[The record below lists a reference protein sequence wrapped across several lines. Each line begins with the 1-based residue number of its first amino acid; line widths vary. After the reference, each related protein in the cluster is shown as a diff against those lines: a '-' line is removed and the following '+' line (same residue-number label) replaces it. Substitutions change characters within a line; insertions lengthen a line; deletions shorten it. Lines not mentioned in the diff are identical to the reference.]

1 MPNVIKRESLITV
14 EAVFSENEKY
24 RYMLIKAW
32 DENKPKAVMIGI
44 NPSKAT
50 HLKGDNTATNAMN
63 CFIDSGYGT
72 MIIVN
77 LFAFMSTKTEGLSK
91 REKLYE
97 DLNNDYI
104 QKACEE
110 ADTVLVA
117 WGYEK
122 EHIRRKQEV
131 DKILNQ
137 SRHKVKCFKTKENK
151 KPCHLRVIC
160 EDWELVEYFS

>member
-1 MPNVIKRESLITV
+1 MSNVIERESLISV
-14 EAVFSENEKY
+14 KAVFSENEKY
-24 RYMLIKAW
+24 RYMLSKVW

-63 CFIDSGYGT
+63 YFIDNGYGT

-77 LFAFMSTKTEGLSK
+77 LFAFMSTKIEGLSK

-104 QKACEE
+104 KKACEE
-110 ADTVLVA
+110 ADMVLVA
-117 WGYEK
+117 WGYGK
-122 EHIRRKQEV
+122 EHSDRKQEV
-131 DKILNQ
+131 VKILNQ
-137 SRHKVKCFKTKENK
+137 YRHKVKCFKTKANK

-160 EDWELVEYFS
+160 EDWEIVGFYR

>member
-1 MPNVIKRESLITV
+1 MSNVIERESLISV
-14 EAVFSENEKY
+14 KAVFSENEKY
-24 RYMLIKAW
+24 RYMLSKVW

-63 CFIDSGYGT
+63 YFIDNGYGT

-77 LFAFMSTKTEGLSK
+77 LFAFMSTKIEGLSK

-104 QKACEE
+104 KKACEE
-110 ADTVLVA
+110 ADMVLVA
-117 WGYEK
+117 WGYGK
-122 EHIRRKQEV
+122 EHSDRKQEV
-131 DKILNQ
+131 VKILNQ
-137 SRHKVKCFKTKENK
+137 YRHKVKCFKTKANK

-160 EDWELVEYFS
+160 EDWELVGYFS

>member
-1 MPNVIKRESLITV
+1 MSNVIERESLISV
-14 EAVFSENEKY
+14 KAVFSENEKY
-24 RYMLIKAW
+24 RYMLSKVW

-63 CFIDSGYGT
+63 YFIDNGYGT

-77 LFAFMSTKTEGLSK
+77 LFAFMSTKIEGLSK

-104 QKACEE
+104 KKACEE
-110 ADTVLVA
+110 ADMVLVA
-117 WGYEK
+117 WGYAK
-122 EHIRRKQEV
+122 EHSDRKQEV
-131 DKILNQ
+131 VKILNQ
-137 SRHKVKCFKTKENK
+137 YRHKVKCFKTKANK

-160 EDWELVEYFS
+160 EDWEIVGFFS